1 MKLNGGQIAGL
12 LIVVGSL
19 SLIIYQ
25 ATRSE
30 SSVTFYTP
38 AEVYANPIKFDGKLF
53 RVSGLVLTGSKQ
65 WDPKASDLKFKIT
78 DLEGHD
84 FQIHYKGIPPDLFK
98 EGQGVVVEG
107 RLIGNPDATQKEK
120 LISANLLM
128 VKHSEVYDTK
138 KDHKQMKEAKLL
150 DSILKDQNIEKNQ
163 IKSSKTENTNAKK
176 EF

>member
-1 MKLNGGQIAGL
+1 MKLNGGQIAGI

-19 SLIIYQ
+19 SLIVYQ

-53 RVSGLVLTGSKQ
+53 RVSGLVLNGTKE
-65 WDPKASDLKFKIT
+65 WDPKTSDLKFKIT
-78 DLEGHD
+78 DLEGHN
-84 FQIHYKGIPPDLFK
+84 FNIHYKGIPPDLFK
-98 EGQGVVVEG
+98 ERQGVVVEG
-107 RLIGNPDATQKEK
+107 RLISSPDESQKEK
-120 LISANLLM
+120 LISASLLM

-150 DSILKDQNIEKNQ
+150 DSILKDQNVEKNQ
-163 IKSSKTENTNAKK
+163 VNSSKIETINAKK
-176 EF
+176 EL

>member
-1 MKLNGGQIAGL
+1 MKLNGGQIAGIF
-12 LIVVGSL
+12 IVVGSL
-19 SLIIYQ
+19 SLIVYQ

-53 RVSGLVLTGSKQ
+53 RVSGLVLKGTKQ
-65 WDPKASDLKFKIT
+65 WDPKSSDLKFKIT

-84 FQIHYKGIPPDLFK
+84 FHVHYVGIPPDLFK

-107 RLIGNPDATQKEK
+107 RLISNPDVTQKEK

-138 KDHKQMKEAKLL
+138 KDHTQMKEAKLL
-150 DSILKDQNIEKNQ
+150 DSILKDQNIEKTQLN
-163 IKSSKTENTNAKK
+163 SSKIENINAKK
-176 EF
+176 EL

>member
-1 MKLNGGQIAGL
+1 MKLNGGQIAG
-12 LIVVGSL
+12 IVIIVGSL

-53 RVSGLVLTGSKQ
+53 RVSGLVLAESKK
-65 WDPKASDLKFKIT
+65 WDAKTSDLEFKMT

-84 FQIHYKGIPPDLFK
+84 FNVHYKGIPPDLFK

-107 RLIGNPDATQKEK
+107 RLISNPNVQQKNKFIE
-120 LISANLLM
+120 ANLLM

-150 DSILKDQNIEKNQ
+150 DSILKDQNIQKMQNN
-163 IKSSKTENTNAKK
+163 SAALGN
-176 EF
+176 

>member
-1 MKLNGGQIAGL
+1 MKLNGGQIAGI

-38 AEVYANPIKFDGKLF
+38 AEVYASPLKFEGKLF
-53 RVSGLVLTGSKQ
+53 RVSGLVLAGTKQ
-65 WDPKASDLKFKIT
+65 WDAKNSDLKFKIT
-78 DLEGHD
+78 DLEGHN
-84 FQIHYKGIPPDLFK
+84 FHVHYKGIPPDLFK

-107 RLIGNPDATQKEK
+107 RLLSNPNENQEK
-120 LISANLLM
+120 QIIANLLM
-128 VKHSEVYDTK
+128 VKHSEVYDTQ

-150 DSILKDQNIEKNQ
+150 DSILKDQNINKNSEKV
-163 IKSSKTENTNAKK
+163 EN
-176 EF
+176 

>member
-1 MKLNGGQIAGL
+1 MKLNGGQIAGI

-25 ATRSE
+25 ATRNE

-38 AEVYANPIKFDGKLF
+38 AEVYANPIKFEGKLF
-53 RVSGLVLTGSKQ
+53 RVSGLVPVGTKE
-65 WDPKASDLKFKIT
+65 WDAKTSDLKFKIT

-84 FQIHYKGIPPDLFK
+84 FNVHYKGIPPDLFK

-107 RLIGNPDATQKEK
+107 RLVSGPNNQQNNK
-120 LISANLLM
+120 LIVANLLM

-150 DSILKDQNIEKNQ
+150 DSILKDQNIQKTQ
-163 IKSSKTENTNAKK
+163 MMPSKVEN
-176 EF
+176 

>member
-1 MKLNGGQIAGL
+1 MKLNGGQIAGI
-12 LIVVGSL
+12 LIVLGSL

-25 ATRSE
+25 ATRNE

-53 RVSGLVLTGSKQ
+53 RVSGLVLAGTKD
-65 WDPKASDLKFKIT
+65 WDAKTSDLKFKIT

-84 FQIHYKGIPPDLFK
+84 FNVHYKGIPPDLFK

-107 RLIGNPDATQKEK
+107 RLISSPNNLQNNK
-120 LISANLLM
+120 LIVANLLM

-150 DSILKDQNIEKNQ
+150 DSILKDQNLQKIDLS
-163 IKSSKTENTNAKK
+163 SSKMEN
-176 EF
+176 